1 MKKFPTIIIVAIV
14 VAIIAFNMLEADSA
28 ELVLRDR
35 TLISAGAGVLSG
47 TIMWILLTL
56 DKKDKK

>member
-1 MKKFPTIIIVAIV
+1 
-14 VAIIAFNMLEADSA
+14 MLEADSA